1 MKMAK
6 KLILIAIIVLGCCV
20 FTFHNDSMATTGNS
34 SASQSGNSSFKR
46 HHKSKPPY
54 RIINSRYVSRST
66 LRRDVGAGNGVRIK
80 IMQNGMDNTEIE
92 DLSLQ
97 YDSGN
102 EYRMGNIYGIENT
115 SFPLYVKVTYRSWN
129 TFHAVQ
135 FDVTYEFVVYYP
147 GTWNVTISN

>member
-1 MKMAK
+1 MAK

-20 FTFHNDSMATTGNS
+20 FTFHNDSMATTGDS
-34 SASQSGNSSFKR
+34 SASSSVIIGKKR

-66 LRRDVGAGNGVRIK
+66 LRRDVGTGSGVRIK
-80 IMQNGMDNTEIE
+80 IMQNGIDNTDIE
-92 DLSLQ
+92 DLNLQ

-102 EYRMGNIYGIENT
+102 EYRMGNTYGIENT

-135 FDVTYEFVVYYP
+135 FDVSYEFIVYYP
-147 GTWNVTISN
+147 GIWNVTISN